1 MNAVLGLSKALMY
14 ITYRPKVIYKDKAL
28 KKALKGKPCIFVA
41 NHTCH
46 TDGLFAGAVLNRYK
60 PYSLVAKDW
69 YDKKFMGFF
78 LKHARTVPIDRYNP
92 DGDWYLAGQKV
103 LEKGNPMLIFP
114 EGKTSHGGP
123 MNEFKP
129 GAALLA
135 AKMSAPV
142 VPCAIYGGYHK
153 VFGKRQTMVIGE
165 PVEMNC
171 PENIR
176 LSRFAKE
183 QTAIIQSKVQT
194 LLDEDTKE
202 K

>member
-1 MNAVLGLSKALMY
+1 MNIILGLSKAVMY
-14 ITYRPKVIYKDKAL
+14 ILYRPRAVYKDKAL
-28 KKALKGKPCIFVA
+28 KKQLKNKPCIFAA
-41 NHTCH
+41 NHTSH

-78 LKHARTVPIDRYNP
+78 LKNARTVPIDRFNP
-92 DGDWYLAGQKV
+92 DADWYVLGQKV
-103 LEKGNPMLIFP
+103 LEKGNPMLVFP
-114 EGKTSHGGP
+114 EGKTSHSGL

-135 AKMSAPV
+135 AKMSVPV
-142 VPCAIYGGYHK
+142 IPCAIYGGYHK
-153 VFGKRQTMVIGE
+153 LFGKRQTMVIGE

-171 PENIR
+171 PDNIR

-183 QTAIIQSKVQT
+183 QTVVIQAKVQE
-194 LLDEDTKE
+194 LLDENNRK
-202 K
+202 

>member
-1 MNAVLGLSKALMY
+1 MNIILGLSKAVMY
-14 ITYRPKVIYKDKAL
+14 ILYRPRVIYKDKAL
-28 KKALKGKPCIFVA
+28 KKLLKNKPCIFTA
-41 NHTCH
+41 NHTSH

-78 LKHARTVPIDRYNP
+78 LKHARTVPIDRFNP
-92 DGDWYLAGQKV
+92 DADWYVLGQKV

-114 EGKTSHGGP
+114 EGKTSHSGL

-135 AKMSAPV
+135 AKMSVPV
-142 VPCAIYGGYHK
+142 IPCAIYGGYHK
-153 VFGKRQTMVIGE
+153 LFGKRQTMVIGE
-165 PVEMNC
+165 PVDMNC
-171 PENIR
+171 PDNIR
-176 LSRFAKE
+176 PSRFAKE
-183 QTAIIQSKVQT
+183 QTVIIQAKVQE
-194 LLDEDTKE
+194 LLDENNHK